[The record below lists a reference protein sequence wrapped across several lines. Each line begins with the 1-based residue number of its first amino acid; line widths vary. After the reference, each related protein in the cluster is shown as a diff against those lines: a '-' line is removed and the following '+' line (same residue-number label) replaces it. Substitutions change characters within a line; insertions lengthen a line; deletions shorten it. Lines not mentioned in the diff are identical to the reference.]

1 MYVKMNN
8 CPVGEKLTEFG
19 CERLTEIGYMPTDP
33 IAFIGRFYGVGL
45 SLIGGVSL
53 LFIIIGGYIILTSQ
67 GNPAQL
73 NNGKGYI
80 FYAIAGLL
88 LAIFG
93 YLFIE
98 IVAVDILRIPGFS
111 S

>member
-1 MYVKMNN
+1 M
-8 CPVGEKLTEFG
+8 CPAGEKLTEIG
-19 CERLTEIGYMPTDP
+19 CMPTDP
-33 IAFIGRFYGVGL
+33 ISFIGRFYGVGL

-53 LFIIIGGYIILTSQ
+53 LFIIIGGYLILTSR
-67 GNPAQL
+67 GNPTQL

>member
-1 MYVKMNN
+1 M
-8 CPVGEKLTEFG
+8 CPVNEKLTEIG
-19 CERLTEIGYMPTDP
+19 CMPTEP
-33 IAFIGRFYGVGL
+33 IAFIARFYGVGL

-53 LFIIIGGYIILTSQ
+53 LFIIMGGYLILTSR
-67 GNPAQL
+67 GNPEQL

-93 YLFIE
+93 YFFIE
-98 IVAVDILRIPGFS
+98 LVVVDILRIPGFS
-111 S
+111 T

>member
-1 MYVKMNN
+1 M
-8 CPVGEKLTEFG
+8 CPTGEI
-19 CERLTEIGYMPTDP
+19 LTEIGCMPTEP

-53 LFIIIGGYIILTSQ
+53 LFIIMGGYLILTSR
-67 GNPAQL
+67 GNPNQL

-80 FYAIAGLL
+80 FYALAGLL

-98 IVAVDILRIPGFS
+98 IIVVDILRIPGFS
-111 S
+111 A

>member
-1 MYVKMNN
+1 M
-8 CPVGEKLTEFG
+8 CPVGEKM
-19 CERLTEIGYMPTDP
+19 TEIGCMPTEP

-53 LFIIIGGYIILTSQ
+53 LFIIMGGYLILTSR
-67 GNPAQL
+67 GNPDQI

-98 IVAVDILRIPGFS
+98 IVVVDILRIPGFS
-111 S
+111 A